1 MRETLPGET
10 AAQDRS
16 DAFSWADAAVL
27 SVAVVWGA
35 SYPVA
40 KAALTFAPVLL
51 LIAIRFG
58 VSTVTMGVV
67 ARQEILVSR
76 PSDLLRG
83 AALGLI
89 LAMIFLAET
98 YGVAATTASNAA
110 FIISLCTLLTPL
122 LDHAL
127 ARSLPPAGI
136 VVGACLSCAG
146 VAVLSGG
153 LSSLGS
159 GDALMLAAA
168 VLRACMVVATQRAM
182 AGRRLS
188 SAALTS
194 VQAAVVTAVAATTML
209 ATGHSVPV
217 FPARL
222 DFWFA
227 VAFLSLFC
235 TVGAFYI
242 QNAAV
247 RRTSPTRV
255 GFLMGTEPVFA
266 SLIAVTLFGEA
277 LRGATLVGGFLVLA
291 GTGLGLVTPVTR
303 KPPAISTGSS
313 RHGATP

>member
-1 MRETLPGET
+1 MREKLP
-10 AAQDRS
+10 APSPRRIHVN
-16 DAFSWADAAVL
+16 AFSRADAAVL
-27 SVAVVWGA
+27 SVAIVWGG

-40 KAALTFAPVLL
+40 KAALAFAPVLL

-58 VSTVTMGVV
+58 ISTVTMALV
-67 ARQEILVSR
+67 ARREILVSER
-76 PSDLLRG
+76 GDLLWG

-89 LAMIFLAET
+89 LALIFLAET
-98 YGVAATTASNAA
+98 FGVAATTASNAA

-127 ARSLPPAGI
+127 VRRLPPAGI
-136 VVGACLSCAG
+136 VMGACLCCAG

-153 LSSLGS
+153 LSSLGR
-159 GDALMLAAA
+159 GDVLMLAAA
-168 VLRACMVVATQRAM
+168 ALRACMVVATQRVM
-182 AGRRLS
+182 AGRKLS

-194 VQAAVVTAVAATTML
+194 VQAAVVAAVAVIIL
-209 ATGHSVPV
+209 VATGAPV
-217 FPARL
+217 RSFPTRL
-222 DFWFA
+222 DFWLA
-227 VAFLSLFC
+227 VAFLSFFC

-277 LRGATLVGGFLVLA
+277 LHGATILGGLLVLS
-291 GTGLGLVTPVTR
+291 GTGLGLIAPVKGRSPT
-303 KPPAISTGSS
+303 ISTG
-313 RHGATP
+313 A